1 MKKIK
6 VHVATNKI
14 GSEVTKIIEFDD
26 EGMDKEDILE
36 FVQETANGMI
46 DIWHEEIE

>member
-1 MKKIK
+1 MRKIK

-14 GSEVTKIIEFDD
+14 GSEVTKIIEFED
-26 EGMDKEDILE
+26 EGMDEDDLLE
-36 FVQETANGMI
+36 FIQETANEMI

>member
-6 VHVATNKI
+6 VHVATNII
-14 GSEVTKIIEFDD
+14 GSECTRVIEI
-26 EGMDKEDILE
+26 EDYLDQEEILE
-36 FVQETANGMI
+36 IVQETANEMI